1 MLKAKALVIENIYV
15 PARRRKTLERSRV
28 EEIAESM
35 LELGQRMPILV
46 REDGQRFV
54 LIEGFHR
61 LEGCRALGET
71 TIMAF
76 LVQARLH

>member
-35 LELGQRMPILV
+35 LERGQRTPILV

-61 LEGCRALGET
+61 LEACRALGET